1 MKKIRKP
8 SVWHDK
14 VALVTGG
21 SSGIGLAIARLLAQQ
36 GAHVWLVARRKEILE
51 TALKEV
57 AAARLGTDG
66 TEHRDST
73 ENRPQRCGIFS
84 ADVSDAAQAAAAV
97 EHVSAQAGVPDLL
110 VNAAGIAHPGYVQ
123 DLSLEIFRAMM
134 EVNYFGTVYITKA
147 ALPGMLK
154 RGSGHFINISSMAG
168 FIGGFGYSA
177 YCASKYAVRGF
188 SDVLRSELKPLGL
201 RVSIVFPPDTDTAQL
216 AYEAP
221 FKPPETKALAGNL
234 KVMSPEAVAKI
245 TLQQAARGRYI
256 ILPGM
261 DTRLIYW
268 LNGLLGN
275 AVYPIMDWLIARAR
289 KQKNKGLPG

>member
-1 MKKIRKP
+1 MRNIRKP
-8 SVWHDK
+8 PVWNNK

-51 TALKEV
+51 SALKEV
-57 AAARLGTDG
+57 AAARLNPAQ
-66 TEHRDST
+66 H
-73 ENRPQRCGIFS
+73 CGIFP
-84 ADVSDAAQAAAAV
+84 ADISDPAQAAAAV

-110 VNAAGIAHPGYVQ
+110 VNAAGITHPGYVQ
-123 DLSLEIFRAMM
+123 DLSLEIFRSMM
-134 EVNYFGTVYITKA
+134 DVNYFGTVYITKA

-154 RGSGHFINISSMAG
+154 RGSGHIINISSMAG
-168 FIGGFGYSA
+168 LIGSFGYSA
-177 YCASKYAVRGF
+177 YGASKYAVRGF

-201 RVSIVFPPDTDTAQL
+201 RVSIVFPSDTDTPQL

-221 FKPPETKALAGNL
+221 FKPPETKALAGNV

-256 ILPGM
+256 ILPG
-261 DTRLIYW
+261 LENNLFYW
-268 LNGLLGN
+268 LNGHLGN
-275 AVYPIMDWLIARAR
+275 AVYPVMDWLIARAR
-289 KQKNKGLPG
+289 KQKK